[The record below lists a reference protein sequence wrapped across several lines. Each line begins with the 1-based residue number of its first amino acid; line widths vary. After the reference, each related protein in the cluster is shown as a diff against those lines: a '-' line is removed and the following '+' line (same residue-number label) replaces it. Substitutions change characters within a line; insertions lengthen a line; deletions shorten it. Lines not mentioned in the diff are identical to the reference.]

1 MKILKLGLRL
11 WITVASMLSFLVG
24 WIMLG
29 HAPKPAQNNQA
40 SGSDVSPLPTLEPL
54 PPLSVDNGNTN
65 AFQNQPLFNDQS
77 VFNNQPRSF
86 RSRPFFSTG
95 GS

>member
-1 MKILKLGLRL
+1 MKFLKLGLRL
-11 WITVASMLSFLVG
+11 WITIASMFSFLVG

-29 HAPKPAQNNQA
+29 HSPKPTQPTSSANTA
-40 SGSDVSPLPTLEPL
+40 FTPLPTLAPL
-54 PPLSVDNGNTN
+54 PPLNTN
-65 AFQNQPLFNDQS
+65 DGGSSQNQQFFFDSQS
-77 VFNNQPRSF
+77 QPQPSF